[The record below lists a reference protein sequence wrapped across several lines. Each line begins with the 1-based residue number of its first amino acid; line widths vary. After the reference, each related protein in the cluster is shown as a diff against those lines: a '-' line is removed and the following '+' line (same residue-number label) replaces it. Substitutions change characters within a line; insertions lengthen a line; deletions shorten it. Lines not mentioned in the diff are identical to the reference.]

1 MASAKRLLLGR
12 PLATHEEHEQRLSK
26 RIGLAVF
33 ASDAISSTA
42 YATEEILLIL
52 VPVAGLAALHMLM
65 PISAVV
71 VVVLAIVVMSYRQTI
86 YAYPNGGGAYI
97 VASDNLGEMPALVAG
112 ASLLVD
118 YTLTVAVSISAGVA
132 AVISAYPELEGSRV
146 AIAVGVVAFMTLANL
161 RGAKESGTLFAG
173 PTYLYIVAL
182 GLLIG
187 IGLWRSFT
195 GDLEP
200 LPVDQKRLEELTGGA
215 RTVGLA
221 GFAGALVLA
230 RAFSSGAVA
239 LTGTEAITNGIQAF
253 RPPESRN
260 AARTLIAMATI
271 LGGFFFGISLLAD
284 RLRPTVSEN
293 ETLLSIMGS
302 AVFGRG
308 TAMYLFLQFTTTG
321 ILFLA
326 ANTAFADF
334 PRLSSIIAR
343 DGYLPRQL
351 AHRGDRLVFSNGV
364 VVLALAAA
372 LLLAVFGGSTTA
384 LIPLYAVGVFTGF
397 TLSQIGMVR
406 HHATQRERGWRAGQV
421 INGVGATATA
431 IVLLTVVVSKFT
443 TGAWIPA
450 IVIPAIVM
458 LFQGIH
464 RHYDYV
470 GSVLEAPDDWEPSA
484 PRHHTVV
491 LLVGGIHRGTLEAVA
506 YAKALRPD
514 ELYAVHIAVSEED
527 AQRMRERWERRNLGV
542 ALSVVV
548 DHYRELYR
556 PLIKFIDEVD
566 DRPGEGR
573 LTVVVPEF
581 TTIHWWEQLLHNQ
594 SAWLLKAR
602 LARRPNTVTTSVPL
616 VLGHPRQRSDDD
628 REPMVRET
636 SAK

>member
-1 MASAKRLLLGR
+1 LASAKRLLLGR
-12 PLATHEEHEQRLSK
+12 PLATHEEHEQRLPK

-52 VPVAGLAALHMLM
+52 VPVAGLAALHMLL

-71 VVVLAIVVMSYRQTI
+71 VVVLAIVVTSYRQTI

-97 VASDNLGEMPALVAG
+97 VASDNLGELPALVAG

-132 AVISAYPELEGSRV
+132 AVVSAYPELEGSRV
-146 AIAVGVVAFMTLANL
+146 AIAVGVVVFMALANL
-161 RGAKESGTLFAG
+161 RGAKESGALFAG
-173 PTYLYIVAL
+173 PTYLYILAL
-182 GLLIG
+182 GLLVG

-195 GDLEP
+195 GDLEA
-200 LPVDQKRLEELTGGA
+200 LPVDQQRLEELTGGA
-215 RTVGLA
+215 TTAGLA

-284 RLRPTVSEN
+284 RLRPTVSES
-293 ETLLSIMGS
+293 ETLLSILGS

-308 TAMYLFLQFTTTG
+308 AALYLFLQFTTMA

-372 LLLAVFGGSTTA
+372 LLLSVFGGSTTA

-397 TLSQIGMVR
+397 TISQVGMVR
-406 HHATQRERGWRAGQV
+406 HHATERERGWRAGQV
-421 INGVGATATA
+421 INGVGAVATA
-431 IVLLTVVVSKFT
+431 MVLLTVVVSKFT

-450 IVIPAIVM
+450 IVIPIIVM
-458 LFQGIH
+458 LFKGIH
-464 RHYDYV
+464 RHYAYV
-470 GSVLEAPDDWEPSA
+470 GSKLEAPDDWEPSA
-484 PRHHTVV
+484 SRHHTVV
-491 LLVGGIHRGTLEAVA
+491 MLVGGIHRGTLEAVA
-506 YAKALRPD
+506 YAKALQPD
-514 ELYAVHIAVSEED
+514 ELYAVHIAVTEED
-527 AQRMRERWERRNLGV
+527 GQRMRERWDRRNLGV
-542 ALSVVV
+542 ELSVIV

-556 PLIKFIDEVD
+556 PLIEFIDKVD
-566 DRPGEGR
+566 DHPGEGR

-581 TTIHWWEQLLHNQ
+581 TTYHWWEQLLHNQ

-616 VLGHPRQRSDDD
+616 VLGDRRQRSGSD
-628 REPMVRET
+628 RKPMVHET
-636 SAK
+636 SA